1 MAKVTTSEGGIQST
15 QVIADPKRPVRQA
28 AAPLEMK
35 AGDGAAPPV
44 VDGPGAR
51 NGNKDNAVVSKGV
64 VPESSGSGDGAVS
77 DQNDGVD
84 AEDRDLSDIT
94 VEEAQKKAR
103 QKITKYANR
112 WQTELRAKEKLA
124 EEVAESERFGEM
136 LFNERESYRKK
147 AEAAEARAAALEA
160 KAPKAPEFVAPDE
173 KDAKYYN
180 DKGEFQWKAFSTD
193 NAAYEAKKA
202 IQADRTARATEEAR
216 VKQEAESQAFKD
228 RIAKASTK
236 YPDWEKIV
244 TASPIMLPNEALAYI
259 TQSDYGT
266 DIAYFLAK
274 HPDVGDKIKAMH
286 PIRAIAAIRD
296 IETGFEKP
304 VTTATPAPDAPSK
317 QVERQGAPAP
327 ITPIVVS
334 GTTPVQL
341 DPAKMDFKQLRAYE
355 RERAHKRR

>member
-1 MAKVTTSEGGIQST
+1 MAKVVLGGKEGAAQGNPT
-15 QVIADPKRPVRQA
+15 EVFKDEKRPARVA
-28 AAPLEMK
+28 APPLEMR
-35 AGDGAAPPV
+35 AGDGAAPPI
-44 VDGPGAR
+44 VDGPGMKAEPKAEAKEAP
-51 NGNKDNAVVSKGV
+51 KDD
-64 VPESSGSGDGAVS
+64 EHI
-77 DQNDGVD
+77 D

-124 EEVAESERFGEM
+124 EEVAESERFAET

-147 AEAAEARAAALEA
+147 AEDAEARAAALEA
-160 KAPKAPEFVAPDE
+160 NKPKAPEFVAPDE

-202 IQADRTARATEEAR
+202 IAADRTARAE
-216 VKQEAESQAFKD
+216 QEAKARSDAEAQAFREKV
-228 RIAKASTK
+228 AKATTK
-236 YPDWEKIV
+236 YPDWEKVV
-244 TASPIMLPNEALAYI
+244 TSSPILLPNEALAYI

-274 HPDVGDKIKAMH
+274 NPELGDKIKAMH

-304 VTTATPAPDAPSK
+304 AVSSPQVPDAPSK
-317 QVERQGAPAP
+317 PVERQGAPPP
-327 ITPIVVS
+327 ITPIAMS

-355 RERAHKRR
+355 RERRQRK

>member
-1 MAKVTTSEGGIQST
+1 MAKVTVGGKEGMALSTSGQST
-15 QVIADPKRPVRQA
+15 TEVFKDEKRPKREA

-35 AGDGAAPPV
+35 AGDGSPPI
-44 VDGPGAR
+44 VDGPGLKAEP
-51 NGNKDNAVVSKGV
+51 KAEVKEPKG
-64 VPESSGSGDGAVS
+64 EDEHI
-77 DQNDGVD
+77 D

-94 VEEAQKKAR
+94 AEESRIKAQK
-103 QKITKYANR
+103 KITKYANR
-112 WQTELRAKEKLA
+112 WQAELRAKEKLA
-124 EEVAESERFGEM
+124 EEVAESERFAEN
-136 LFNERESYRKK
+136 LFNERESFRKK
-147 AEAAEARAAALEA
+147 AEDAEARATALEA
-160 KAPKAPEFVAPDE
+160 QKPKAPEFVAPDE
-173 KDAKYYN
+173 KDPKYYN

-202 IQADRTARATEEAR
+202 IQADRQARAEADA
-216 VKQEAESQAFKD
+216 KTKADAEVQAFKE
-228 RIAKASTK
+228 RVSKATQK

-244 TASPIMLPNEALAYI
+244 LASPLLLPNEALAYI

-274 HPDVGDKIKAMH
+274 NPTVSEKIKALH

-304 VTTATPAPDAPSK
+304 AAPAAAPAASEPSSKTA
-317 QVERQGAPAP
+317 ERQGAPPP
-327 ITPIVVS
+327 ITPIAMN

-355 RERAHKRR
+355 KERRRR

>member
-1 MAKVTTSEGGIQST
+1 MAKVTVGGKEGMALSASGQST
-15 QVIADPKRPVRQA
+15 TEVFKDEKRPSRVA
-28 AAPLEMK
+28 APPLEMK
-35 AGDGAAPPV
+35 AGDGAAPPI
-44 VDGPGAR
+44 VDGPEAKLSKDDKPA
-51 NGNKDNAVVSKGV
+51 NKAITED
-64 VPESSGSGDGAVS
+64 EHI
-77 DQNDGVD
+77 D

-124 EEVAESERFGEM
+124 EEVAESERFAEN
-136 LFNERESYRKK
+136 LFNEREAYRKK
-147 AEAAEARAAALEA
+147 AEDAEARAQALEA
-160 KAPKAPEFVAPDE
+160 QKPKAPEFVAPDE

-202 IQADRTARATEEAR
+202 IAADRQARATEEA
-216 VKQEAESQAFKD
+216 KLKADAEAQAF
-228 RIAKASTK
+228 RERVSKATTK

-244 TASPIMLPNEALAYI
+244 TSSPILLPNEALAYI

-274 HPDVGDKIKAMH
+274 NPELGDKIKAMH

-296 IETGFEKP
+296 IETSFEKP
-304 VTTATPAPDAPSK
+304 AVSSAPAPDAPSK
-317 QVERQGAPAP
+317 PAERQGAPPP
-327 ITPIVVS
+327 ITPIQIT
-334 GTTPVQL
+334 GTTPVQM

-355 RERAHKRR
+355 RDRVKRR